1 MPTIDLI
8 ALDADDTLWHTEYY
22 YRQAQNHFVTLLAA
36 YHVPEQTALDVL
48 HRIEISNLTS
58 FGYGIRG
65 FTLSMIE
72 AAVEVTGGQV
82 RGSDIQSIVDIG
94 RGMTTHEIRLLP
106 GVEETL
112 ESLSKG
118 HRLMLIT
125 KGDALDQQSKVD
137 RSGMSG
143 YFRWI
148 EIIPDKTPQAYADIL
163 KRHDIP
169 ADRFVMVGNS
179 PRSDIVPVLDLGG
192 WAVHVPYEM
201 TWAHEAAVELPEYS
215 RRYFEISHID
225 QLCDV
230 IRNIEQIS
238 L

>member
-22 YRQAQNHFVTLLAA
+22 YRQAQSHFVTMLAA
-36 YHVPEQTALDVL
+36 YHVSEQAALDVL
-48 HRIEISNLTS
+48 HRIEIDNLTS

-112 ESLSKG
+112 ESLSKN

-125 KGDALDQQSKVD
+125 KGDVLDQQSKVD
-137 RSGMSG
+137 RSGLSG

-148 EIIPDKTPQAYADIL
+148 EIIPDKTPRAYADIL
-163 KRHDIP
+163 KQHDIP
-169 ADRFVMVGNS
+169 RIVLSWWAIPRVRILFPYWIWVAGRFTCV
-179 PRSDIVPVLDLGG
+179 R
-192 WAVHVPYEM
+192 M

-215 RRYFEISHID
+215 RRYFEIS
-225 QLCDV
+225 QLT
-230 IRNIEQIS
+230 S
-238 L
+238 FAT